1 MTYLTLYE
9 LLGSSKTPMFET
21 AEHYS
26 TFSAPTFSSSSIN
39 LLQFTIP
46 EGKLF
51 YPEPFIASASYLH
64 SDLTYLHLFQYWYW
78 LWFLFIFLICFFLI
92 SFVSTLR
99 WCTVRVRPRR
109 ETRGVSRSKC
119 GDLITACVPV
129 SWAISIIVNESADA
143 TDINDGFGTSE
154 LVVGVRA
161 YQWGWEYYY
170 PKSVD
175 LNYNVKPSYNT
186 FIGNSL
192 YYSRTSAHTVSS
204 QTLWRMYQNK
214 EDDVVVTPAHIL
226 FAPLTT
232 TSILNFSNIGINT
245 LQETSSFA
253 KIRNSTKVYNAHLTY
268 IPSLILHKYTTLQ
281 SLYFNE
287 NNLLQSSAFALKPQH
302 TFLSTNT
309 RNSYAT
315 TSNLDFRSFEKFL
328 QSGVGKHNL
337 EVNTS
342 SLTGNLSAISSS
354 SYALPVNVQT
364 ILVSNQLMNSRDFQF
379 ATFLRSL
386 LYPSFANNV
395 NSNSDKS
402 KLQNPLL
409 KWNFSLSNG
418 ARYSQVGTSFAA
430 IQTQDDTSYSTS
442 PLEQFLISD
451 KIWST
456 QFNLNGP
463 NSKVLLGDQSI
474 RSSLPELPQVPNLNL
489 ALSMNTA
496 RENLT
501 FFKSKNR
508 PFNVFLGSLLNVND
522 YVDYQFLNN
531 LLGAQSF
538 NVNFQPPIHS
548 LTTHSL
554 NSLDHDTTNLYRS
567 FISYEHSKGLTLTDT
582 KVSSSSSDLFIGSR
596 EKTPR
601 ALNTS
606 YWSTFW
612 ANTNATHR
620 ISSLLSLNS
629 QRAHFYLPIFTN
641 YSDYDFRN
649 DQAFELLEDLFWEI
663 NFSSYNFVD
672 YLNLSRIDSK
682 FVPAELKENSLAQNF
697 YYSTLGFESNALTP
711 FTFKLRDMSSQHT
724 LYTNSIQME
733 DYTYSPINAFLK
745 DYSNLSLYADL
756 SELEDSFATMK
767 TFCRWFFNSSSTVF
781 FNTSAGLSTRSYMS
795 VFNAFRSDFE
805 DFQSYALN
813 SWTTPSHLL
822 TLFSKTTMTD
832 NASTTVKSCNG
843 LQFRVSNPIYL
854 RSSVRNSVVNS
865 NAFQKVFKPRLDE
878 SRALVNSSSFSE
890 LAVRQPFLSDKS
902 IPYFQL
908 LGKNRS
914 SFFSTPL
921 FVLRQQPMLNILQ
934 PLAFSTYT
942 SFYDFPF
949 LLSKTSDTMRFTWL
963 DWFSKWAYV
972 EVQPSSVSR
981 YSTIGVPYFR
991 KPFDF
996 NSTTGDKFQDVE
1008 LYFTRVSRSRRNY
1021 LPTWLY
1027 SPLLFTRS
1035 YVWNVWSSLDWTFS
1049 TLKTHLI
1056 FAKYS
1061 CVQMHWYWNSPVLHN
1076 TAINSFAYSNSGN
1089 NTYFKSTY
1097 QPRSSIQSYYTSLSM
1112 LIDILSHR
1120 EYLYRL
1126 VLSNKFTLSSLPQN
1140 LSVSPANP
1148 LVNELRSS
1156 FLFSDPSTFS
1166 SESTRELLYYPSKEL
1181 QLNYLQDFFKW
1192 LYPTSSIRYV
1202 SKGSYQPFTY
1212 LAHFFSDSRART
1224 TGHNS
1229 DLMKSQFRPLKKGIS
1244 SMLRLHA
1251 TGAVAM
1257 PIELRL
1263 QVLASSRDV
1272 IHSWSIPSAS
1282 VKIDCV
1288 PGYTS
1293 HKMLKFFLTG
1303 VYWGQCQEICGRYHH
1318 WMPIV
1323 IYFMKRDLF
1332 FLWCTH
1338 FVFPHAPS
1346 SHWDISDRRFVNT
1359 RQAVSYDRTLWL
1371 SEFGIHR

>member
-9 LLGSSKTPMFET
+9 LLGSSKPLMVDTIECSSFANT
-21 AEHYS
+21 
-26 TFSAPTFSSSSIN
+26 SAFSSSSLN

-170 PKSVD
+170 PKSID

-186 FIGNSL
+186 FLGNSL
-192 YYSRTSAHTVSS
+192 YYGRTSAHTSSS

-232 TSILNFSNIGINT
+232 TSILNFSDIGINT
-245 LQETSSFA
+245 LQETSAFA
-253 KIRNSTKVYNAHLTY
+253 KIRNSTKAYNTNLTY
-268 IPSLILHKYTTLQ
+268 IPSLTLHKYTTLH

-287 NNLLQSSAFALKPQH
+287 NNLLQSSAFTMRPQH
-302 TFLSTNT
+302 IFLSPSA

-315 TSNLDFRSFEKFL
+315 NSHLDSLSFQKFL
-328 QSGVGKHNL
+328 QSGVDNQNL
-337 EVNTS
+337 DVNTS
-342 SLTGNLSAISSS
+342 LLTGNLYAISSKGCASPLNSQMIRAS
-354 SYALPVNVQT
+354 S
-364 ILVSNQLMNSRDFQF
+364 QLMNSFDSKF
-379 ATFLRSL
+379 AIFLRSL
-386 LYPSFANNV
+386 LYPSFATNV
-395 NSNSDKS
+395 NSDSDKF

-409 KWNFSLSNG
+409 KWNFSLSTG
-418 ARYSQVGTSFAA
+418 SRYSNIGTSFAA
-430 IQTQDDTSYSTS
+430 VQTQHNTSHSITFFDK
-442 PLEQFLISD
+442 FLVSD
-451 KIWST
+451 NSWST

-474 RSSLPELPQVPNLNL
+474 RSSLPEVPQSPNLNFS
-489 ALSMNTA
+489 LSMNAA
-496 RENLT
+496 RENLK

-522 YVDYQFLNN
+522 YVDYQFINN
-531 LLGAQSF
+531 VFGAQSF

-548 LTTHSL
+548 LSTHSL
-554 NSLDHDTTNLYRS
+554 NSLNHDTTNSYRS
-567 FISYEHSKGLTLTDT
+567 FVSYENAKGLTVTDT
-582 KVSSSSSDLFIGSR
+582 KTTGTASDLFIGSR

-612 ANTNATHR
+612 VNTNVTHR
-620 ISSLLSLNS
+620 ISALLALNF

-649 DQAFELLEDLFWEI
+649 DQAFDLLEDLFWEI
-663 NFSSYNFVD
+663 SFSSYNFTD
-672 YLNLSRIDSK
+672 YLTLSRIDSK
-682 FVPAELKENSLAQNF
+682 PATSGHKVDSLMQNF
-697 YYSTLGFESNALTP
+697 YTSTLGLEGNSMASMNS
-711 FTFKLRDMSSQHT
+711 KLQDMSAQHT

-733 DYTYSPINAFLK
+733 DFIYSPEHSLLK
-745 DYSNLSLYADL
+745 DYVNCSLYSEL
-756 SELEDSFATMK
+756 SELEDSFVAVK
-767 TFCRWFFNSSSTVF
+767 TFCRWFFNASSTVF
-781 FNTSAGLSTRSYMS
+781 FNTAVGLSTRSYMS

-805 DFQSYALN
+805 DFQVYTSTFLNIPSMLATIFDKTVTSDNTSMVNTSGNGLN
-813 SWTTPSHLL
+813 S
-822 TLFSKTTMTD
+822 
-832 NASTTVKSCNG
+832 
-843 LQFRVSNPIYL
+843 RVSNPIYL
-854 RSSVRNSVVNS
+854 RSSVRNSVVNA

-878 SRALVNSSSFSE
+878 GRALVNSFTFSD

-921 FVLRQQPMLNILQ
+921 FVSRKQPMLNTLQ
-934 PLAFSTYT
+934 SLSFSTHA

-1035 YVWNVWSSLDWTFS
+1035 YVWNLESSLEATFS
-1049 TLKTHLI
+1049 NLKTHLI
-1056 FAKYS
+1056 FSKYS
-1061 CVQMHWYWNSPVLHN
+1061 CNQMHWYWNSPTLHN
-1076 TAINSFAYSNSGN
+1076 MSMNSFSYSNSGMN
-1089 NTYFKSTY
+1089 VYSKSTY
-1097 QPRSSIQSYYTSLSM
+1097 QPRASIQSYYTSLSM

-1126 VLSNKFTLSSLPQN
+1126 VLSNKFTVSSLPQN
-1140 LSVSPANP
+1140 LSVSSVNP
-1148 LVNELRSS
+1148 LVNELKSS

-1166 SESTRELLYYPSKEL
+1166 SESTRELLYHSHTEFRGH
-1181 QLNYLQDFFKW
+1181 YLQTLLKG
-1192 LYPTSSIRYV
+1192 LYPTSLSYYV
-1202 SKGSYQPFTY
+1202 NMTNYQPLTY
-1212 LAHFFSDSRART
+1212 LAHFFLEPST
-1224 TGHNS
+1224 QTIGHNA

-1323 IYFMKRDLF
+1323 VYFMKRDLF

-1338 FVFPHAPS
+1338 FVFTHTPS
-1346 SHWDISDRRFVNT
+1346 SNWDISDRRFSNT
-1359 RQAVSYDRTLWL
+1359 RHFVSYDRSLWL